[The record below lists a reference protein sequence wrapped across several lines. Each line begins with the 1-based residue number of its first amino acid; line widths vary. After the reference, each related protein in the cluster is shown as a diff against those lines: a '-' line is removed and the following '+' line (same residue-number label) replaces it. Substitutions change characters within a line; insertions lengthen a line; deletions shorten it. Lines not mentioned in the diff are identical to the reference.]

1 MTLAPADPSTREDA
15 VPEATW
21 GPTEGPADLRTI
33 ETQGRLASLGMLAA
47 GIAHEVSNPLG
58 FVKSN
63 IEYVRQRVADLDRH
77 ADPAV
82 CEGLRE
88 VRDVL
93 DETLDGV
100 RRLVAI
106 TAELRLVSRSG
117 GESRPCDVEQT
128 LDRALLLAHN
138 LVKYRARV
146 VRQFGHPPEVL
157 ADEGRLTQVFVNLLA
172 NAAQAIEGE
181 GVITVATRHEDGRV
195 EASVTDTGCGIPPD
209 RMGRLFQ
216 PFFTTKPPGVG
227 TGLGLWMVK
236 RTVESFG
243 GVVEVESEVGRGTTF
258 RVVLPAVH

>member
-1 MTLAPADPSTREDA
+1 MTLAAPDPRARNASDTPGA
-15 VPEATW
+15 
-21 GPTEGPADLRTI
+21 GEGLGAADLQTL
-33 ETQGRLASLGMLAA
+33 ETQGRLAGLGMLAA
-47 GIAHEVSNPLG
+47 GIAHEMSNPLG

-63 IEYVRQRVADLDRH
+63 VEYARQRVVDLAAR
-77 ADPAV
+77 AGPEVSA
-82 CEGLRE
+82 EIAE
-88 VRDVL
+88 VRGVL

-106 TAELRLVSRSG
+106 TSELRLVSRSG
-117 GESRPCDVEQT
+117 GEARPCDVESAIE
-128 LDRALLLAHN
+128 RALLLVHN

-146 VRQFGHPPEVL
+146 VREFGHPPEVL

-209 RMGRLFQ
+209 RMDRLFQ

-227 TGLGLWMVK
+227 TGLGLWLVR
-236 RTVESFG
+236 RTIESFG
-243 GVVEVESEVGRGTTF
+243 GGVEVASEVGRGSTF
-258 RVVLPAVH
+258 RVILPAAS

>member
-1 MTLAPADPSTREDA
+1 MA
-15 VPEATW
+15 VQ
-21 GPTEGPADLRTI
+21 TI

-47 GIAHEVSNPLG
+47 GIAHEMSNPLG

-63 IEYVRQRVADLDRH
+63 IEYVRQRVADLGRH
-77 ADPAV
+77 ADPGV
-82 CEGLRE
+82 GEGLQE
-88 VRDVL
+88 VGGVL

-117 GESRPCDVEQT
+117 GDPRPCDVEQA
-128 LDRALLLAHN
+128 LERALLLVHN

-146 VRQFGHPPEVL
+146 VREFGHPPEVL

-172 NAAQAIEGE
+172 NAAQAIEGQ
-181 GVITVATRHEDGRV
+181 GVITVATRYADGRV
-195 EASVTDTGCGIPPD
+195 ETSVTDTGCGIPPD

-227 TGLGLWMVK
+227 TGLGLWMVR

-258 RVVLPAVH
+258 RVVLPTVD

>member
-1 MTLAPADPSTREDA
+1 MTLAAADPSAHEEA
-15 VPEATW
+15 VSGETG
-21 GPTEGPADLRTI
+21 GPAEGLADLRTL
-33 ETQGRLASLGMLAA
+33 ETQERLAILGMLAA
-47 GIAHEVSNPLG
+47 GIAHEISNPLG

-63 IEYVRQRVADLDRH
+63 TEYVRQRVADLAGRTE
-77 ADPAV
+77 PAMAA
-82 CEGLRE
+82 GLAE

-117 GESRPCDVEQT
+117 GDSRPCDVESV
-128 LDRALLLAHN
+128 LERALLLAHN

-146 VRQFGHPPEVL
+146 VREFGHPPEVL

-181 GVITVATRHEDGRV
+181 GVITVATRHEEGRV
-195 EASVTDTGCGIPPD
+195 EASVRDTGCGIPPD

-227 TGLGLWMVK
+227 TGLGLWMVR

-243 GVVEVESEVGRGTTF
+243 GVVEVESEVGRGATF
-258 RVVLPAVH
+258 RVVLPAAN